1 MESSDQEY
9 ISRIYNCPR
18 CRLTHNI
25 KLPKNLAEDKP
36 VYPFPYVF
44 LHSSEEFQNLDDLLT
59 ILYID
64 SEMHIRAVEIVE
76 VENSNIFSEELTK
89 RITQKLMD
97 KIVSLEE
104 ENLQLKELLSKLE
117 VEKLSEIEGEKP
129 IVSSIPSLKPQI
141 ERVKEIT
148 SKKPLIIDGN
158 LKELDFTSKEPEF
171 TSKEPQNG
179 IAYVKTPEIT
189 SKEPQNG
196 IAYVKT
202 PEITSKEP
210 VQELFE
216 IDTTIN
222 VFIISTI
229 GPGEKKQDLRVDLK
243 NRVGDLKETIGN
255 LYGLEP
261 ANFHL
266 SSGGLTLDENLDL
279 GDYNVE
285 DGDDI
290 LIIPSSTAG
299 IN

>member
-1 MESSDQEY
+1 
-9 ISRIYNCPR
+9 
-18 CRLTHNI
+18 
-25 KLPKNLAEDKP
+25 LAENKP

-64 SEMHIRAVEIVE
+64 IQMHIRAVEVVE

-97 KIVSLEE
+97 KIVNLEE
-104 ENLQLKELLSKLE
+104 ENLQLKELLTKLE

-129 IVSSIPSLKPQI
+129 RISSIPSLKPQI

-148 SKKPLIIDGN
+148 SEKPLIVDGN
-158 LKELDFTSKEPEF
+158 FKEL
-171 TSKEPQNG
+171 
-179 IAYVKTPEIT
+179 EIT
-189 SKEPQNG
+189 SKEPE
-196 IAYVKT
+196 IASKEPFGEIEHVKT
-202 PEITSKEP
+202 PDIASKEPSSEIQNVKTPDIASKEP
-210 VQELFE
+210 VQEFVE
-216 IDTTIN
+216 IDTTVN
-222 VFIISTI
+222 VFILSTI
-229 GPGEKKQDLRVDLK
+229 GPGEKKQDLRIDLR
-243 NRVGDLKETIGN
+243 NRIGDLKETIGN

-266 SSGGLTLDENLDL
+266 SSGGLTLDENLNL

-299 IN
+299 